1 MSELRPNAS
10 MALVQDRK
18 RDYLLTGVAVV
29 LVIAVTAFAIAQLH
43 SSALS
48 KIDET
53 VSALATGEGDSSAA
67 ELGENARVD
76 PVGFSLANY
85 MQAHY
90 SQIVLVIYFVL
101 GALAVAVVVR
111 FLIFL
116 ITSLDRR
123 RFYPDDVRLQFFT
136 EGKMKT
142 WKDFSEAVMAQDH
155 LKSRFWRILKDSVL
169 VTDASGRYDHLYLHL
184 RNRIDRVT
192 DYLNE
197 TALYESIATAS
208 PAAGFFGTLVGLLF
222 IFSSSQG
229 GMAGLSE
236 SPAFSV
242 GMKVAIITSL
252 WGLFNLGLAIVC
264 GYFTRR
270 IAEQIHQQMVL
281 RGVIVCEVAE
291 SISVPQVMPESE
303 KKSVKE
309 TVSV

>member
-1 MSELRPNAS
+1 

-18 RDYLLTGVAVV
+18 RDYVLTGVAVV
-29 LVIAVTAFAIAQLH
+29 LVIAVTAFAIAKLH
-43 SSALS
+43 SSALNR
-48 KIDET
+48 IDET
-53 VSALATGEGDSSAA
+53 VSASATGDGESSAA
-67 ELGENARVD
+67 ELGEVARVD
-76 PVGFSLANY
+76 PVGFNLANY
-85 MQAHY
+85 MHAHY

-101 GALAVAVVVR
+101 GALAVAAITR

-116 ITSLDRR
+116 FTSLSRQ
-123 RFYPDDVRLQFFT
+123 RFYPDDASLQFFT
-136 EGKMKT
+136 DGKLKT
-142 WKDFSEAVMAQDH
+142 WKDFSETVMAQNH

-222 IFSSSQG
+222 IFSNSQG

-281 RGVIVCEVAE
+281 RGVIICEVAE
-291 SISVPQVMPESE
+291 SISAPQVIPESE
-303 KKSVKE
+303 RKAVKE

>member
-1 MSELRPNAS
+1 

-18 RDYLLTGVAVV
+18 RDYVLTGVAVV
-29 LVIAVTAFAIAQLH
+29 LVIAVTVFAIAQLH
-43 SSALS
+43 SSALIR
-48 KIDET
+48 IDET
-53 VSALATGEGDSSAA
+53 VSASATGDGESSVA
-67 ELGENARVD
+67 ELAEVARID
-76 PVGFSLANY
+76 PVGFNLATY
-85 MQAHY
+85 MHAHY
-90 SQIVLVIYFVL
+90 SEIVLVIYFVL

-111 FLIFL
+111 FLVFF
-116 ITSLDRR
+116 ITSMDRK
-123 RFYPDDVRLQFFT
+123 RFYPDDVSLQFFT
-136 EGKMKT
+136 DGKLKT
-142 WKDFSEAVMAQDH
+142 WKDFSESVMAQNH

-222 IFSSSQG
+222 IFSNSQG

-270 IAEQIHQQMVL
+270 IAEQIHQQMVV

-303 KKSVKE
+303 RKAAKE